1 MTDKKYTRS
10 VVVGGVRMGGGAP
23 VSVQSMTTLPPSDV
37 DGTVAEI
44 LALER
49 AGCDV
54 VRVAVPA
61 ERDADAIAAVR
72 QAVHIPVVAEIH
84 FDARLAVRVAEHG
97 ADKIRV
103 NPGNLGGENKVKLVA
118 DAVRA
123 HHIPVRVGANTGS
136 IARAFYER
144 YGGRTAE
151 ALAESA
157 LAEARAFEKCGVS
170 DIVLSVKASDVPL
183 TVAAYRYLSAR
194 CDYPLH
200 LGVTEAGRR
209 FGGIVKSAAAIGALL
224 LDGIGDT
231 LRVSLSGETTEE
243 VAAGREILRAVG
255 LERDYVEVVACPTC
269 GRCRWNAAAFAEK
282 VEARVKGIRKRLKIA
297 VMGCAVNGV
306 GEGKDADLG
315 VAGSGE
321 DCVLFRKG
329 EVIWKGPPEEL
340 EERFTEELMSCLR

>member
-1 MTDKKYTRS
+1 MIDKKYTRS

-72 QAVHIPVVAEIH
+72 QAVHIPVVADIH
-84 FDARLAVRVAEHG
+84 FDARLAVRAAEHG

-136 IARAFYER
+136 IARAFLY
-144 YGGRTAE
+144 
-151 ALAESA
+151 
-157 LAEARAFEKCGVS
+157 
-170 DIVLSVKASDVPL
+170 I
-183 TVAAYRYLSAR
+183 
-194 CDYPLH
+194 
-200 LGVTEAGRR
+200 
-209 FGGIVKSAAAIGALL
+209 
-224 LDGIGDT
+224 
-231 LRVSLSGETTEE
+231 
-243 VAAGREILRAVG
+243 
-255 LERDYVEVVACPTC
+255 
-269 GRCRWNAAAFAEK
+269 
-282 VEARVKGIRKRLKIA
+282 
-297 VMGCAVNGV
+297 
-306 GEGKDADLG
+306 
-315 VAGSGE
+315 
-321 DCVLFRKG
+321 
-329 EVIWKGPPEEL
+329 
-340 EERFTEELMSCLR
+340 